1 LRKMVGGDCDF
12 PSFIVSGI
20 RAIQLSSL
28 PLPWPQYPS
37 NAMERSQ
44 MSCGAFNEQ
53 DIEEAFTCLEEAGL
67 PMFDARELY
76 PCEDFLGEMV
86 AHWKKR
92 QLKLQSGVK
101 QVRPFIATSY
111 QARLFGKGLLDVRG
125 GRRAVLRALEHSL
138 EALQATRVDLYQVT
152 KPGPLYWG
160 GEKAIFEAVAQ
171 AKRMRLLDHVG
182 VIGYLTEEDLRR
194 AKDVAKQHGINLRSN
209 SFELSLANP
218 AAALLDGTV
227 AACEKLGIMPLANR
241 PLAGGLAAGTYTMM
255 DPSGGRSRKPRYTFP
270 DLEPLYPV
278 HKALR
283 EQAGKYTEKL
293 GRRVNTAQ
301 VSINWVRAQGVIPVV
316 GVKTGAQAKDMVDA
330 AAWDLEAEDVQEL
343 SRVALDTY
351 SKRRKITELIA
362 KARR

>member
-1 LRKMVGGDCDF
+1 
-12 PSFIVSGI
+12 
-20 RAIQLSSL
+20 
-28 PLPWPQYPS
+28 
-37 NAMERSQ
+37 

-53 DIEEAFTCLEEAGL
+53 DIGEAFTSLEEAGL

-86 AHWKKR
+86 NHWKKR
-92 QLKLQSGVK
+92 QLKLQSDVK

-111 QARLFGKGLLDVRG
+111 QAKLFGKGLLDIRG
-125 GRRAVLRALEHSL
+125 GRRAVLKALEHSL

-160 GEKAIFEAVAQ
+160 GEKAIFEALAQ
-171 AKRMRLLDHVG
+171 AKRMRLLDNVG
-182 VIGYLTEEDLRR
+182 VVGYLNEDDLRR
-194 AKDVAKQHGINLRSN
+194 AKDTAKSFGIDIKSN

-218 AAALLDGTV
+218 AAALVDGTV
-227 AACEKLGIMPLANR
+227 AACKKMNIVPFANR

-270 DLEPLYPV
+270 DLEPLYPI

-283 EQAGKYTEKL
+283 EQATKYTEKL
-293 GRRVNTAQ
+293 GKRVNTAQ
-301 VSINWVRAQGVIPVV
+301 VSINWVRAQGVIPLV
-316 GVKTGAQAKDMVDA
+316 GVKTAAQAKDMVEA
-330 AAWDLEAEDVQEL
+330 AKWDLEPEDVKEL
-343 SRVALDTY
+343 SQVALDTY
-351 SKRRKITELIA
+351 KKRRKITEMLA